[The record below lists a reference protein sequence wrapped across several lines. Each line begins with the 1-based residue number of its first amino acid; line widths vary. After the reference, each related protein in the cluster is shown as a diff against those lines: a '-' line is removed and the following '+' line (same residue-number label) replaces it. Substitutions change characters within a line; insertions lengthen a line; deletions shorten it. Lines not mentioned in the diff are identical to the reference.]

1 MTLQGLWSSTT
12 LVKTLVFLETV
23 SRACTRSFFLG
34 EVHPSFGAVVDAV
47 AFDRVVVLLG
57 DKHEPGLLGRM
68 YTQ

>member
-23 SRACTRSFFLG
+23 SRACSFFLG
-34 EVHPSFGAVVDAV
+34 EVHPSFGEVVDAV